1 MTPASNCPDR
11 RAVPAPGCARFRTA
25 HFLLACMLGATA
37 AGAVAPEAT
46 SDERTL
52 NVWTAADDAATGRPA
67 ARPKLD
73 LSAAIDARKSYAIPP
88 LEIIAFDVL
97 LNRFNRYREGPGDYD
112 VTAASIRRNARS
124 RWVVDNDPF
133 SVNQFLHPYQGS
145 MYHGF
150 ARSAGLNYWE
160 ALGYTFA
167 GSAFWEVV
175 GENTLPSRN
184 DQIAS
189 GIAGTFLGEALF
201 RMASLSLERD
211 DGLPQFWHELAAAAI
226 SPSTGI
232 NRLAFGERFKTV
244 FPSRDPAYYS
254 RLNLG
259 FSGTVQNAQG
269 LSTKLER
276 NEAVAEFAM
285 DYGLPG
291 KSDYTYKRP
300 FDYFTFQTTL
310 ASGNGVENIMT
321 AGMLAGRDYAI
332 GANYRGIAGLFGRYD
347 YLAPQIFRM
356 SSTAFSLGT
365 VGQVWLTESVALQ
378 GTGMVGVG
386 YAAVGTLHGTD
397 ERDYHYGVAPQA
409 MLALRLIVGDKYA
422 IDLAAREYF
431 VSRVGAAG
439 NEGNDN
445 IARVDAALTWRITG
459 KHAVSLKYVLSRR
472 DASYFEIGDRSQT
485 RGTIGLYYTLL
496 GHDRFGAVD
505 FRP

>member
-1 MTPASNCPDR
+1 MTPASNCPDH
-11 RAVPAPGCARFRTA
+11 RAVPPRCARFRAA
-25 HFLLACMLGATA
+25 HFLLACMLGVVAAGVAA
-37 AGAVAPEAT
+37 AGAAAPGAT
-46 SDERTL
+46 DDEQTL

-88 LEIIAFDVL
+88 LEIIGFDVL
-97 LNRFNRYREGPGDYD
+97 LNRFNRLREGPGDYD

-291 KSDYTYKRP
+291 KPGYSYTRP
-300 FDYFTFQTTL
+300 FDYFTFQTAL

-321 AGMLAGRDYAI
+321 GGILLGRDYAI
-332 GANYRGIAGLFGRYD
+332 GASYRGIAGLFGRYD

-356 SSTAFSLGT
+356 SSTALSLGS

-378 GTGMVGVG
+378 GTGMMGVG
-386 YAAVGTLHGTD
+386 YAAVGHPARHRRARLPLRRGAASD
-397 ERDYHYGVAPQA
+397 AGLAADRRRQVRDRPRGARVLRQPRRRRGQRRQRQHRQGGRGPYLADHRQARGLAQIRAVAPRRVV
-409 MLALRLIVGDKYA
+409 LRNRRPIPDARHHRPL
-422 IDLAAREYF
+422 LHAAR
-431 VSRVGAAG
+431 
-439 NEGNDN
+439 
-445 IARVDAALTWRITG
+445 
-459 KHAVSLKYVLSRR
+459 
-472 DASYFEIGDRSQT
+472 
-485 RGTIGLYYTLL
+485 
-496 GHDRFGAVD
+496 
-505 FRP
+505 P